1 MEGFCAK
8 ANGTGAIGEVLSTP
22 LLGAPLLGATETF
35 ISIGAFTTKKEAENL
50 LSYVKSK
57 FARAML
63 GVLKVTQDNTRDK
76 WLKVPMQDFTDNSDI
91 DWSKPVPE
99 IDRQLYKKYGLD
111 ETEISFIEQ
120 NVREMDCC
128 DDTSD

>member
-1 MEGFCAK
+1 
-8 ANGTGAIGEVLSTP
+8 
-22 LLGAPLLGATETF
+22 
-35 ISIGAFTTKKEAENL
+35 
-50 LSYVKSK
+50 
-57 FARAML
+57 ML

-76 WLKVPMQDFTDNSDI
+76 WLKVPMQDFTDSSDI